1 MSALI
6 PDFIH
11 FLNRSPT
18 PWHAARQ
25 VADRLAQ
32 ADFTPLAEEDR
43 FDLEMGK
50 GYFVVRDDAA
60 VCAFR
65 LPKTGVKR
73 ATILASHLD
82 SPCLKLKPIPEIS
95 HPRLTQFN
103 TEVYGSPLLH
113 TWLDRDL
120 ALAGCAIV
128 QLEDGQIEN
137 RLVFLDDYPLTIP
150 SLPPHLDRSI
160 AEKGLLLNK
169 QEHLNPIA
177 SIANSK
183 NPPATIE
190 SLLRKHLSFKNLI
203 SFDLF
208 LVPLEKASFIGAQN
222 DLISS
227 ARLDNLSSAYA
238 CLNGLIESE
247 PSQQSLQ
254 LAIFWNHEEVGSKSF
269 LGAES
274 FFVNQI
280 IERICLH
287 QKIDRE
293 DYYRLKS
300 QSYCIS
306 VDLAH
311 GYNPNYTDKFDPH
324 NRCYLGDGVVLK
336 TNAMQKYA
344 TSAETAAPLIELCR
358 EKGWPLQKTASRSDI
373 PSGSTV
379 GSIMAAV
386 AGIPTVDIGIAA
398 WAMHSIRETI
408 AASDEVALCDLLKAI
423 LKRQAMRSNET

>member
-1 MSALI
+1 MSAQI
-6 PDFIH
+6 NDFVS
-11 FLNRSPT
+11 FLNHSPT

-25 VADRLAQ
+25 IADRLAQ
-32 ADFTPLAEEDR
+32 ADFTPLNEEDR
-43 FDLEMGK
+43 WVLEMGK

-65 LPKTGVKR
+65 LPKGNVKR
-73 ATILASHLD
+73 STILASHLD
-82 SPCLKLKPIPEIS
+82 SPGLKLKPIPEIS
-95 HPRLTQFN
+95 HPRLSQLS

-120 ALAGCAIV
+120 ALAGRAIV
-128 QLEDGQIEN
+128 EGDNGQIEN

-150 SLPPHLDRSI
+150 SLPLHLDRSI
-160 AEKGLLLNK
+160 TENGLKINK
-169 QEHLNPIA
+169 QDHLNPIA

-183 NPPATIE
+183 IHPATVE
-190 SLLRKHLSFKNLI
+190 SLLHKHLSFKRLI

-208 LVPLEKASFIGAQN
+208 LVPLEKVSFIGAQG
-222 DLISS
+222 DLIAS
-227 ARLDNLSSAYA
+227 ARLDNLSSAFE
-238 CLNGLIESE
+238 CLSALLESQT
-247 PSQQSLQ
+247 SHQSLQ

-274 FFVNQI
+274 FFVNQV

-293 DYYRLKS
+293 DYYRMKS
-300 QSYCIS
+300 MSYCIS

-311 GYNPNYTDKFDPH
+311 GYNPNYSDRFDPH
-324 NRCYLGDGVVLK
+324 NHCYLGDGVVLK

-344 TSAETAAPLIELCR
+344 TSAATAAPIIELCQ
-358 EKGWPLQKTASRSDI
+358 KNNWPLQKTASRSDI

-386 AGIPTVDIGIAA
+386 AGYPTVDIGIAG

-408 AASDEVALCDLLKAI
+408 AVSDETALCNLLKI
-423 LKRQAMRSNET
+423 VLENH